1 MECSTNLP
9 QAAFFS
15 AEEKV
20 QLISG
25 NCPRHIT
32 KERLKEWLSFRK
44 GTAKDGSG
52 WWRKEYLRQPLC
64 HFSLC
69 NLDGRVKVFKLLF
82 GGWKEVIFKKQKIIQ
97 TTSSLIS

>member
-32 KERLKEWLSFRK
+32 KEISFKMLTTDIRVFVYRSVLSTQFH
-44 GTAKDGSG
+44 
-52 WWRKEYLRQPLC
+52 EPLC
-64 HFSLC
+64 QQIL
-69 NLDGRVKVFKLLF
+69 V
-82 GGWKEVIFKKQKIIQ
+82 
-97 TTSSLIS
+97 

>member
-20 QLISG
+20 QLMSG

-32 KERLKEWLSFRK
+32 KERLGRYILERRISMAGCENEGGVPW
-44 GTAKDGSG
+44 
-52 WWRKEYLRQPLC
+52 PI
-64 HFSLC
+64 SLC
-69 NLDGRVKVFKLLF
+69 KLEAGSAYSTCLF
-82 GGWKEVIFKKQKIIQ
+82 
-97 TTSSLIS
+97 T